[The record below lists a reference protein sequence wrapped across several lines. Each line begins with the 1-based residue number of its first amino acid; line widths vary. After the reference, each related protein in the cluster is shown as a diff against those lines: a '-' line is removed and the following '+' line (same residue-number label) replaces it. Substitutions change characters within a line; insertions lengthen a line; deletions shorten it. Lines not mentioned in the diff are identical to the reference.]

1 MSHDRWQQHNITFA
15 GRASAQRAVC
25 ERITPAL
32 VAAEQDGQLT
42 GWWFMNKQPWPLR
55 YRADQPSPAVEAV
68 LSDLVQEG
76 GPVVSWLPCV
86 YEPETEAFGGIDAM
100 EVAHELFHR
109 DSRHLLTHRPG
120 PESLGRRETA
130 VLLASAMM
138 RAAGLDWFEQGDV
151 WAKVAALRPPTGRPP
166 SERADELARAMRK
179 LMTVDAHCL
188 CRPGGPLAGN
198 HGWVDAFERSG
209 AQLAALAGRG
219 ALTRGLR
226 AVIAHHTI
234 FHSNRAGLLRDDQS
248 AMSDIAREV
257 VMGTNDHTTPSA
269 EAAASGTRTP
279 HRANDTITTV
289 ASADAPT
296 ADAEHLR
303 DALVDGLRAQGHAR
317 RPAVENALRTVPR
330 HVFVPDTSLED
341 AYADAPVHIKYDT
354 DGTSISCASQPSVV
368 ALMLDQLD
376 VRPGERILE
385 IGAGTGYN
393 AALLARL
400 SGESGHVTTL
410 DVDDDLVAGARAHLA
425 AAGIG
430 NVTAVTCDGAL
441 GHAEGAPYDRIVA
454 TVGAHGVP
462 HAWLRQLTP
471 GGRLLVPQ
479 RLKGTVSRSIAYEQ
493 RDGRWV
499 SLGSEMNTFMP
510 LRRGVADDARRAIPL
525 STDGTV
531 RLQAPAGQDV
541 DAEALTGV
549 LYQPRTE
556 EWTGMTVRGM
566 ESPEWMELFVS
577 CSLPSGLIRMLFPRT
592 AKGTLL
598 TEDPYPSSS
607 AVVDK
612 GAVAYLARRVSE
624 RKTPEGGKLW
634 EFGVIGH
641 GPGSDELV
649 ARVADAVRTWDREYR
664 DREATFELHPV
675 DAPTTEPS
683 PGLFTLDT
691 PLNRIVVDWR

>member
-15 GRASAQRAVC
+15 GRASAQRAVS

-32 VAAEQDGQLT
+32 LAAEQDGQLT

-86 YEPETEAFGGIDAM
+86 YEPETEAFGGTDAM

-166 SERADELARAMRK
+166 SERADELARAMRR

-198 HGWVDAFERSG
+198 RGWVDAFERSG
-209 AQLAALAGRG
+209 AELAALAGRG

-248 AMSDIAREV
+248 AISDIAREV
-257 VMGTNDHTTPSA
+257 VMGTNDHATPSA
-269 EAAASGTRTP
+269 EVAASGTKTP
-279 HRANDTITTV
+279 HRENDTVTTP
-289 ASADAPT
+289 ASSNAPT
-296 ADAEHLR
+296 ADSERLR

-317 RPAVENALRTVPR
+317 RPAVENALRSVPR
-330 HVFVPDTSLED
+330 HVFVPDASLED

-376 VRPGERILE
+376 VRPGERVLE

-400 SGESGHVTTL
+400 SGENGHVTTL

-462 HAWLRQLTP
+462 HAWLRQLAP

-531 RLQAPAGQDV
+531 RLQAPAGQDI
-541 DAEALTGV
+541 DAEAV
-549 LYQPRTE
+549 CEILY
-556 EWTGMTVRGM
+556 RG
-566 ESPEWMELFVS
+566 L
-577 CSLPSGLIRMLFPRT
+577 
-592 AKGTLL
+592 
-598 TEDPYPSSS
+598 
-607 AVVDK
+607 
-612 GAVAYLARRVSE
+612 
-624 RKTPEGGKLW
+624 
-634 EFGVIGH
+634 
-641 GPGSDELV
+641 
-649 ARVADAVRTWDREYR
+649 
-664 DREATFELHPV
+664 
-675 DAPTTEPS
+675 
-683 PGLFTLDT
+683 
-691 PLNRIVVDWR
+691 